1 VLAFTA
7 YSYRLR
13 SNMDKQ
19 IASFDSETWYET
31 VTETEDENI
40 EVIDIDETVNAEA
53 EKSTEKAPPEF
64 QPAIVTSAAP
74 EKVAEKEEF
83 KMEMPCNGNVIS
95 PCSVDEL
102 VFCETMQDWRTH
114 NGLDIAGNI
123 GDQVKA
129 AEAGVVSEV
138 YSDELLGT
146 VVVIDHENGISSLY
160 ANLQNPD
167 FISVGAKVAKGD
179 IIGGIGKSGSLE
191 ANLEPHLHFE
201 VIADGEYKNPK
212 DMIKN

>member
-1 VLAFTA
+1 
-7 YSYRLR
+7 
-13 SNMDKQ
+13 MDRQ
-19 IASFDSETWYET
+19 IASFDSEKWYET
-31 VTETEDENI
+31 TAEAEDENV
-40 EVIDIDETVNAEA
+40 EVIDIDEAVNAEV
-53 EKSTEKAPPEF
+53 EKRTEKAPPEF

-74 EKVAEKEEF
+74 EKIAEKVEF
-83 KMEMPCNGNVIS
+83 KMEMPCSGKVIS

-114 NGLDIAGNI
+114 NGLNIAGNI

-129 AEAGVVSEV
+129 SEAGVISQV

-167 FISVGAKVAKGD
+167 FIGVGAKVEKGD

-201 VIADGEYKNPK
+201 VIANGEYKNPN

>member
-1 VLAFTA
+1 
-7 YSYRLR
+7 
-13 SNMDKQ
+13 MDRQ
-19 IASFDSETWYET
+19 IASFDSEKWYET
-31 VTETEDENI
+31 TAEAEDENV
-40 EVIDIDETVNAEA
+40 EVIDIDEAVNDEV
-53 EKSTEKAPPEF
+53 EKKTEKAPPEF

-74 EKVAEKEEF
+74 EKIAEKEEF
-83 KMEMPCNGNVIS
+83 KMERPCSGKVIS

-129 AEAGVVSEV
+129 SEAGVISQV

-167 FISVGAKVAKGD
+167 FIDVGAKVEKGD

-201 VIADGEYKNPK
+201 VIANGEYKNPN